1 MKAAYLLSFLHLAL
15 VALAIPADQLVLGDV
30 TYGDELALIAG
41 KTIQGA
47 HDVLKSTKE
56 KWLDAF
62 GLPHILQN
70 GIACMYCT
78 FALHCFSS
86 DRSRRARPT
95 SRLPRI
101 PAASHRARSVRPG
114 REAVLRLSRYRGG

>member
-101 PAASHRARSVRPG
+101 PAASHRA
-114 REAVLRLSRYRGG
+114 